1 MRHLVGK
8 SDSMAKYSFFRVDG
22 GRRREKR
29 MINHRLVVRQFLK
42 SQYFFTRCMYEIFS
56 LTENWLSMWRSII
69 VRDSLWHVKSGWEW
83 IGLRSFSK
91 CFTPSACLR
100 AIAVALKNST
110 KWLKYRFQL
119 LKCEEALSE
128 MCVHPSLW
136 SQATHRIWTVS
147 S

>member
-56 LTENWLSMWRSII
+56 LTENWLSM
-69 VRDSLWHVKSGWEW
+69 
-83 IGLRSFSK
+83 
-91 CFTPSACLR
+91 
-100 AIAVALKNST
+100 
-110 KWLKYRFQL
+110 
-119 LKCEEALSE
+119 
-128 MCVHPSLW
+128 
-136 SQATHRIWTVS
+136 
-147 S
+147 